1 MGAISNLARETE
13 RLPAITREQLAVI
26 QQFNPPLTMRDITK
40 PHEALWEF
48 RCERSVPPHHT
59 VYVWLS
65 EEGRVI
71 ATAWEE
77 YEGGAIRLRPGDYP
91 RNIGKAVKRLDW
103 TNWLNFGHEYEELSD
118 KYGLHSLGTSLH
130 EQIRQWAIDQVIN
143 RMYER
148 GADYY
153 GRVWEGIEPDRF
165 CPVCGQPKAQPCD
178 HNKLS
183 NKEVQ
188 DLRKST
194 QETA

>member
-77 YEGGAIRLRPGDYP
+77 YEGGAIRPRPGDYR

-103 TNWLNFGHEYEELSD
+103 TSWLNYGKAYEELSD
-118 KYGLHSLGTSLH
+118 KYGLHSLGLSLH
-130 EQIRQWAIDQVIN
+130 KQMREWAIDQVAN
-143 RMYER
+143 RKYE
-148 GADYY
+148 
-153 GRVWEGIEPDRF
+153 
-165 CPVCGQPKAQPCD
+165 
-178 HNKLS
+178 H
-183 NKEVQ
+183 
-188 DLRKST
+188 
-194 QETA
+194 